1 MAADLI
7 LRRGHIYTMD
17 HKLPYAEAVAI
28 ARNRILAV
36 GTEAEIGAL
45 SAPGTRIIDLTG
57 RAVIPGLIDAHVHFG
72 WWAQRCQRID
82 LRNAS
87 SMQECLGRVAA
98 RVAITPSGE
107 WLRGDGWDRNLWS
120 DSPFPD
126 RFALDKVA
134 PEHPVA
140 LCSKDGHCLW
150 VNTRALAILGIG
162 PDTPDPAGGEIV
174 RDPQTGMPTGILK
187 EAAQNLVTDHL
198 PKPDLLTYEA
208 ILRQAIPEAHRLGI
222 TSVHVPE
229 GTEEFAAYQSLRK
242 EGELRLRI
250 YMMLPVQSL
259 EQAIGVGLRTGF
271 GDEMLRVGPIKIF
284 ADGALGS
291 RTADMLE
298 PYSNEPYN
306 CGIEVT
312 ATEELRQL
320 VRRAN
325 AAGLTV
331 AIHAIGD
338 RANRRAIDVLSE
350 IHAEGLDKGLRNR
363 IEHLQLL
370 TPEDLPRLATCGA
383 IASMQPI
390 HATSDMEIADRYWGK
405 RARYAYAW
413 RSVLD
418 AGGRLAFGSDSPVES
433 INPFLGIYA
442 AVTRR
447 RADGTPRDGWYP
459 QECISVEEAVRAYT
473 LGAAFASGEEQIK
486 GSITPG
492 KLADLVVL
500 SDNIFVSKPDRML
513 ETLPVLTIFDG
524 CVVFEQ

>member
-7 LRRGHIYTMD
+7 LQHGHIYTMD
-17 HKLPYAEAVAI
+17 RRLPYAEAVAI
-28 ARNRILAV
+28 SGNRILAV
-36 GTEAEIGAL
+36 GTETEIGTL
-45 SAPGTRIIDLTG
+45 SAPGTRVVDLAG

-72 WWAQRCQRID
+72 WWAQRRLRID
-82 LRNAS
+82 LRGATS
-87 SMQECLGRVAA
+87 VQECVERVAA
-98 RVAITPSGE
+98 QVATTRSGE
-107 WLRGDGWDRNLWS
+107 WLRGDGWDRNLWADGS
-120 DSPFPD
+120 FPN
-126 RFALDKVA
+126 RLALDRVA

-140 LCSKDGHCLW
+140 LSSKDGHCLW
-150 VNTRALAILGIG
+150 VNTRALVVLGIG
-162 PDTPDPAGGEIV
+162 PDTPNPTGGEIV
-174 RDPQTGMPTGILK
+174 RDPETGMPTGILK
-187 EAAQNLVTDHL
+187 EAAQDLVTDHL
-198 PKPDLLTYEA
+198 PKPDLPTYEA
-208 ILRQAIPEAHRLGI
+208 LLRQAILEIHRLGI

-229 GTEEFAAYQSLRK
+229 GNEEFAAYQSLRNK
-242 EGELRLRI
+242 GELHLRV

-259 EQAIGVGLRTGF
+259 DQVVGLGLRTGF
-271 GDEMLRVGPIKIF
+271 GDEMLRVGAIKIF

-298 PYSNEPYN
+298 PYNTEPHN

-312 ATEELRQL
+312 TTEELCQL
-320 VRRAN
+320 ARRAN
-325 AAGLTV
+325 TAGLAV

-338 RANRRAIDVLSE
+338 RANRRTIDVLSE
-350 IHAEGLDKGLRNR
+350 IHAEGLDAGLRNR
-363 IEHLQLL
+363 IEHVQLL
-370 TPEDLPRLATCGA
+370 AAEDLPRLAACST

-390 HATSDMEIADRYWGK
+390 HATSDMEMADRHWGE

-433 INPFLGIYA
+433 INPFWGIHA

-447 RADGTPRDGWYP
+447 RADGTPVAGWYP
-459 QECISVEEAVRAYT
+459 QECIRVEEAVHAYT
-473 LGAAFASGEEQIK
+473 IGAAFAAGEEQIK

-500 SDNIFVSKPDRML
+500 SNDIFTSESDQIRETKPVM
-513 ETLPVLTIFDG
+513 TIFDG